1 MSAPATAA
9 GLHITP
15 VRGRRELKQFL
26 RLPWKIYEGDP
37 LWVPPLLHDV
47 STLLDRERHPFHQHA
62 EVEYFLARRGGAV
75 VGRIAAVVN
84 RLHNEFSGDRTG
96 FFGFFEC
103 IDDQAVANALFEGA
117 ESWLAERGMEMSRGP
132 MNFSTNE
139 ECGLLLEGAAE
150 PPFVMMTYNPPYYA
164 RLIEGAGYE
173 KARDLL
179 AYILYTEEK
188 PSRLAKGVRRV
199 AERKGISIRPL
210 DMKRFEQ
217 EVALLEEI
225 YNAAWER
232 NWGFVPMTPAEFGFM
247 AKQLKPVV
255 DPNYTLIAEVNGEPV
270 GFGLALPDFNQAL
283 KHINGRL
290 LPFGLLKLLWHK
302 RNIDQVRIITLGIK
316 PGYRRLGLDAMMY
329 LRMFEQA
336 AQDAI
341 KRGEC
346 SWILE
351 DNWDMRR
358 ALEKM
363 GGTEYKAYRIYDKPL
378 SPK

>member
-1 MSAPATAA
+1 MSAAATAA
-9 GLHITP
+9 GLRVTP

-26 RLPWKIYEGDP
+26 HLPWKIYEGDP

-47 STLLDRERHPFHQHA
+47 STLLDRQRHPFHEHA
-62 EVEYFLARRGGAV
+62 EVEYFLAWRDDEA
-75 VGRIAAVVN
+75 VGRVAAIVN
-84 RLHNEFSGDRTG
+84 RLHNEFTGDRIG

-103 IDDQAVANALFEGA
+103 VDDQGVADALFA
-117 ESWLAERGMEMSRGP
+117 AADRWLAERGMDTVRGP

-139 ECGLLLEGAAE
+139 ECGLLIDGTAE
-150 PPFVMMTYNPPYYA
+150 PPLVMMTYNPSYYP
-164 RLIEGAGYE
+164 RLIENAGFE
-173 KARDLL
+173 KAKDLL
-179 AYILYTEEK
+179 AYILHTPEK
-188 PSRLAKGVRRV
+188 PTRLSKRV
-199 AERKGISIRPL
+199 MRAAERNGIRVRPI
-210 DMKRFEQ
+210 DMKRFDE

-232 NWGFVPMTPAEFGFM
+232 NWGFVPMTPAEFAFM

-255 DPNYTLIAEVNGEPV
+255 DPNYALVAEVDGDPV

-302 RNIDQVRIITLGIK
+302 RNIDQVRIITLGVK
-316 PGYRRLGLDAMMY
+316 AGYRRLGLDALMY
-329 LRMFEQA
+329 LRIYEQA
-336 AQDAI
+336 ETDAI

-358 ALEKM
+358 AIERL
-363 GGTEYKAYRIYDKPL
+363 GGTVYKVYRIYDKPL
-378 SPK
+378 KRG